1 MIRATTRKSCKA
13 LCKEPVTKTS
23 HSIHFSYINL
33 QKRQMYRG
41 GKLTGLPWWLSGKAS
56 ACNAGDPGS
65 IPGLAR
71 SAGGGMAT
79 HSSPLAWSIPQTEE
93 PGGLQVTGS
102 HSRTRLSSSSR
113 KSTVVWAGSAH
124 GVDFKRTQGP
134 FWGNGNLD
142 FGDEYTTQFPKII
155 ELHT

>member
-1 MIRATTRKSCKA
+1 
-13 LCKEPVTKTS
+13 
-23 HSIHFSYINL
+23 
-33 QKRQMYRG
+33 MYRG
-41 GKLTGLPWWLSGKAS
+41 GKLTGLPWWLSGKAT